1 MTFVPK
7 GRTECKQCEG
17 KAIVEV
23 CKHCHGSGLEPTAE
37 DWIERDTDCTKLP
50 SGQLRVRVAKL
61 CFELLDLAREQA
73 LKVKQLGATE
83 ERAHVVAQLQTSADF
98 LRIGKGAHDK
108 TVAAILDIERERI
121 ERGGHVVKLEDA

>member
-1 MTFVPK
+1 
-7 GRTECKQCEG
+7 
-17 KAIVEV
+17 
-23 CKHCHGSGLEPTAE
+23 
-37 DWIERDTDCTKLP
+37 
-50 SGQLRVRVAKL
+50 VRVAKL

-121 ERGGHVVKLEDA
+121 ERGGHVVKPEDA